1 MAVSWVRI
9 SFPGQGTSGPGD
21 MAVDWLTRGTEKSVH
36 GVQLVPSFA
45 GTDIECGHMSFGVV
59 VLKSVLEPVSA
70 STGEAV

>member
-1 MAVSWVRI
+1 MRLFREPVFRSHFRV
-9 SFPGQGTSGPGD
+9 PVGLG
-21 MAVDWLTRGTEKSVH
+21 WLTRGTEKSVH

-45 GTDIECGHMSFGVV
+45 GTYIKCGHMSFGVV